1 MPESCLHTPP
11 EQKNHLTQNYFFFFA
26 QISKKIHTFAFG
38 LIIQTIKR
46 MEKKT
51 HYTCKAERKTGRLHR
66 KADIQ
71 RHPDEVH
78 KNELAIDLLIIH
90 LFKRHYLRN
99 IKDDNV

>member
-1 MPESCLHTPP
+1 MPETHLYTPP
-11 EQKNHLTQNYFFFFA
+11 EQKNHLTQNYFFLLCSNF
-26 QISKKIHTFAFG
+26 KKIHTFAFD

-51 HYTCKAERKTGRLHR
+51 HYTCQAERKTGRLHR

-99 IKDDNV
+99 IKDDKV

>member
-26 QISKKIHTFAFG
+26 QISKKNHTFAFD

-51 HYTCKAERKTGRLHR
+51 HYTCQAERKTERLHR
-66 KADIQ
+66 
-71 RHPDEVH
+71 
-78 KNELAIDLLIIH
+78 
-90 LFKRHYLRN
+90 
-99 IKDDNV
+99 